1 MGGREMAEEIKDGQA
16 LRTFYGDPNFRAAR
30 KQMPKL
36 DKHTRHFISLS
47 PFLVLSTAGDNGTDA
62 SPRGDAPGF
71 VAVIDDETIVI
82 PDRLGN
88 NRVDSMTN
96 IMENPNV
103 GMLFLVPGI
112 KETLRVN
119 GKASVTTDPA
129 LLESMAVRGKIPR
142 SGLVI
147 KVEEVYLHCAKALI
161 RSKLWD
167 PETQVERSAFPTMGQ
182 VFKDQIDEIDD
193 ADQADRE
200 IQEGYVTR
208 LY

>member
-1 MGGREMAEEIKDGQA
+1 MAEEIRDEQE
-16 LRTFYGDPNFRAAR
+16 LRTFYGSPNFRAAR
-30 KQMPKL
+30 KQMDKL
-36 DKHTRHFISLS
+36 DKHCRHFISLS
-47 PFLVLSTAGDNGTDA
+47 PFLVLATAGEKGTDA

-71 VAVIDDETIVI
+71 VAVVDDHTLII
-82 PDRLGN
+82 PDRPGN

-103 GMLFLVPGI
+103 GLLFMVPGI

-119 GKASVTTDPA
+119 GKASVTAEPP
-129 LLESMAVRGKIPR
+129 LLEPMSARGKVPR

-167 PETQVERSAFPTMGQ
+167 PETQVERSAFPTLGQ
-182 VFKDQIDEIDD
+182 IFKDQIDEVDD
-193 ADQADRE
+193 AEETDRA
-200 IQEGYVTR
+200 IQEGYTTR

>member
-1 MGGREMAEEIKDGQA
+1 MTEEIRDEQS

-47 PFLVLSTAGDNGTDA
+47 PFLVLSTAGEKGTDA

-71 VAVIDDETIVI
+71 VTVIDDETIVI
-82 PDRLGN
+82 PDRPGN

-112 KETLRVN
+112 KETLRLN

-129 LLESMAVRGKIPR
+129 LLEPMAVRGKVPK
-142 SGLVI
+142 SGLVV

-167 PETQVERSAFPTMGQ
+167 PETQVERSAYPTMGQ
-182 VFKDQIDEIDD
+182 VFKDQIDEIESAEE
-193 ADQADRE
+193 ADKA
-200 IQEGYVTR
+200 IQEGYTTR

>member
-1 MGGREMAEEIKDGQA
+1 MTEEIRDEQS

-47 PFLVLSTAGDNGTDA
+47 PFLVLSTAGKNGTDA

-71 VAVIDDETIVI
+71 VTVIDDETIII
-82 PDRLGN
+82 PDRPGN

-112 KETLRVN
+112 KETLRLN
-119 GKASVTTDPA
+119 GKASMTMDPA
-129 LLESMAVRGKIPR
+129 LLGPMAVRGKVPK
-142 SGLVI
+142 SGLVV

-167 PETQVERSAFPTMGQ
+167 PETQVERSVYPTMGQ
-182 VFKDQIDEIDD
+182 VFKDQIDEIESAEE
-193 ADQADRE
+193 ADEA
-200 IQEGYVTR
+200 IQEGYTTR

>member
-1 MGGREMAEEIKDGQA
+1 MAEEIRDKES
-16 LRTFYGDPNFRAAR
+16 LRDFYGEPNFRAAR
-30 KQMPKL
+30 KQMAKL

-47 PFLVLSTAGDNGTDA
+47 PFLVLSTAGKNGTDA

-71 VAVIDDETIVI
+71 VTVIDDETIVI
-82 PDRLGN
+82 PDRPGN

-96 IMENPNV
+96 IMENPNI

-112 KETLRVN
+112 KETLRLN

-129 LLESMAVRGKIPR
+129 LLKPMAVRGKVPQ
-142 SGLVI
+142 SALLV
-147 KVEEVYLHCAKALI
+147 KVEEVYLHCAKSII

-167 PETQVERSAFPTMGQ
+167 PETQVDRSVYPTMGQ
-182 VFKDQIDEIDD
+182 VFKDQIPEIESAEEADEV
-193 ADQADRE
+193 
-200 IQEGYVTR
+200 IQDGYVNR

>member
-1 MGGREMAEEIKDGQA
+1 MAEEIRDEQS

-47 PFLVLSTAGDNGTDA
+47 PFLVLSTAGENGTDA

-82 PDRLGN
+82 PDRPGN

-112 KETLRVN
+112 KETLRDATAEAVSRGAFGAPTFFWRDRMFFGN
-119 GKASVTTDPA
+119 DRLG
-129 LLESMAVRGKIPR
+129 LLE
-142 SGLVI
+142 GLI
-147 KVEEVYLHCAKALI
+147 
-161 RSKLWD
+161 
-167 PETQVERSAFPTMGQ
+167 ERA
-182 VFKDQIDEIDD
+182 
-193 ADQADRE
+193 
-200 IQEGYVTR
+200 
-208 LY
+208 